1 MSMNADACA
10 GARAGRWEL
19 KWHFVVRHDGRRK
32 NVVELPTYLAICDF
46 CDQNEDHID
55 MLV

>member
-1 MSMNADACA
+1 MQMRARA

-46 CDQNEDHID
+46 CEQNEDHID